1 MRRSKFRW
9 SFDCAFLA
17 MVSVTLWSAP
27 AASSRRF
34 EVTASFTATR
44 MPASSAVLALAER
57 YHMNVALPESFE
69 GFVTV
74 SLCQR

>member
-1 MRRSKFRW
+1 
-9 SFDCAFLA
+9 
-17 MVSVTLWSAP
+17 
-27 AASSRRF
+27 
-34 EVTASFTATR
+34 